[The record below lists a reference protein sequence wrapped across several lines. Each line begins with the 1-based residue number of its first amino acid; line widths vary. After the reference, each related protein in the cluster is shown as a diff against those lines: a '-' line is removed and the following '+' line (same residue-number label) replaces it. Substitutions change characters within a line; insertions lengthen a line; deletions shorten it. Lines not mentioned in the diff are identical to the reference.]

1 MSFGSLF
8 LHLFICWEYN
18 NLNDNSNSIEE
29 MDDSHPHGSYHS
41 YITGFL
47 LCIGLTLFSFFLTFG
62 NLLAGWPLIL
72 IISSLA
78 LIQAAVQLH
87 FFLHLG
93 EESKPQ
99 WNLFSFL
106 FMVLIAFILVAGSL
120 WIMFNLMVRTMP
132 M

>member
-1 MSFGSLF
+1 LD
-8 LHLFICWEYN
+8 HN
-18 NLNDNSNSIEE
+18 TNSIKAVE
-29 MDDSHPHGSYHS
+29 DTHPHGSYYS
-41 YITGFL
+41 YIAGFL
-47 LCIGLTLFSFFLTFG
+47 LCIGLTLLSFFLTFE

-72 IISSLA
+72 VITALA

-93 EESKPQ
+93 EEEKPQ

-106 FMVLIAFILVAGSL
+106 FMAIIAFILVAGSL

>member
-1 MSFGSLF
+1 MLFGFLF
-8 LHLFICWEYN
+8 LHLSICWEYSNLKN
-18 NLNDNSNSIEE
+18 NTNSIEAGQ
-29 MDDSHPHGSYHS
+29 DSHPHGSYHS
-41 YITGFL
+41 YIAGFL
-47 LCIGLTLFSFFLTFG
+47 LCIGLTLLSFFLTFE

-72 IISSLA
+72 VIAALA

-93 EESKPQ
+93 DEAKPQ

-106 FMVLIAFILVAGSL
+106 FMLVIAFILVAGSL